1 MGDALGIRT
10 LGAVVLLLVFNVGTV
25 VAAAVGAK
33 VGPMVS
39 GTIMGANVTEE
50 AIVGTMDG
58 NDDVRRIVGTM
69 VALWTGDALGGTTGS
84 NVNMVGF
91 VVGIFANGTV
101 VGRVVTRGGH
111 TGGDCTGGGTG
122 SLESTVGSTETTTL
136 AMLDGPADGA
146 GLGLSVVVVGYIV
159 GARVWATFPLP
170 LPLPFPI
177 MPFFRD
183 DLDIFPRH
191 ADMDPICSLREGK
204 PLLV

>member
-1 MGDALGIRT
+1 VG
-10 LGAVVLLLVFNVGTV
+10 LVFNVGDAV
-25 VAAAVGAK
+25 VAAAVGTNE
-33 VGPMVS
+33 GPMVS
-39 GTIMGANVTEE
+39 GKIMGANVT
-50 AIVGTMDG
+50 AMVGTMDG

-136 AMLDGPADGA
+136 VMLDGPADGA
-146 GLGLSVVVVGYIV
+146 GLGRSVVVVGYIV
-159 GARVWATFPLP
+159 GA
-170 LPLPFPI
+170 
-177 MPFFRD
+177 
-183 DLDIFPRH
+183 
-191 ADMDPICSLREGK
+191 
-204 PLLV
+204 